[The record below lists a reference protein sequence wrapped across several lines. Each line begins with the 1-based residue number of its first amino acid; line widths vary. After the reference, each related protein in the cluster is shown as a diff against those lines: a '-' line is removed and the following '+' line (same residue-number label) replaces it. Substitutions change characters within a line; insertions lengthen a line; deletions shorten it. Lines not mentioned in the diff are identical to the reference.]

1 MLFFILLNLNS
12 KSRHDVTISLKPL
25 LYESTVKFF
34 ILSYFLVVLFFHSLH
49 FPYFFSFLIL
59 FFFLYFVS
67 FSFTWKLVKFYLV
80 DWKFLF
86 FISNF
91 LSLVF
96 FPTHIYS
103 SVVVSINFTVTFSN
117 KFLSFFLYGWSGVK
131 KAILFD
137 YQMSRV
143 KKYIFCVYLSKFT

>member
-1 MLFFILLNLNS
+1 MTSPFPWNRFFM
-12 KSRHDVTISLKPL
+12 KVPL
-25 LYESTVKFF
+25 SFSFF
-34 ILSYFLVVLFFHSLH
+34 LIFWSF
-49 FPYFFSFLIL
+49 YFFTLYISPIFFPFSFF